1 MKKLYFICSLI
12 LSATCAMAT
21 NGHKMIATG
30 KRVGTAG
37 AGVAQSMDVIDGMVN
52 PSLIAHLDP
61 QVMVALGLFHPE
73 RYFDSSRATTPPQTG
88 APQTGNPIG
97 KTWARTNDFFDR
109 AFGIRYGRAGNWKF
123 SLSMACSGGM
133 MTNYPH
139 SRINP
144 ALLGVIT
151 NGNPTRTEFYDSG
164 ISYRIMNINLASSY
178 EAIANKLY
186 FGISPI
192 IAHSVFRTNSATTTL
207 KQTEGRRRANRSM
220 GYGLRLGMHWHIT
233 PSLTYALTGQ
243 IPTFF
248 ANFQKYRDLLP
259 GRMNFPP
266 NFTTGIAWNFVS
278 RLSLLLDYEYI
289 WYRAIKVFKRQP
301 AHSGFGWSNMHVIKT
316 GLMYEFNEM
325 WSGNVGYNYGKSPI
339 KNNVVFA
346 NVLAPAVVEHH
357 FAAGIT
363 FKPTQH
369 HGFTLS
375 GYYAPMHKQTE
386 DGTGDACSH
395 IGRGTKIG
403 MRQWA
408 CQLNYN
414 YYF

>member
-1 MKKLYFICSLI
+1 MRKIHILGSLA
-12 LSATCAMAT
+12 LSLSTAVAT

-37 AGVAQSMDVIDGMVN
+37 AGVATSMDVIDGMVN
-52 PSLIAHLDP
+52 PSLISQLDP
-61 QVMVALGLFHPE
+61 QIMVALGLFHPE
-73 RYFDSSRATTPPQTG
+73 RYFDTSGATTPPQTG
-88 APQTGNPIG
+88 APQTGNPAG
-97 KTWARTNDFFDR
+97 KTWARSEDFFDR
-109 AFGIRYGRAGNWKF
+109 AFGIRYGSAGNWKF
-123 SLSMACSGGM
+123 AMSMACSGGM
-133 MTNYPH
+133 MTNYPN

-144 ALLGVIT
+144 ALLGMMT
-151 NGNPTRTEFYDSG
+151 NGDPARPVFYDSG
-164 ISYRIMNINLASSY
+164 ISYRIMNINLTSAY

-192 IAHSVFRTNSATTTL
+192 IAHAVFRTNSATTTL
-207 KQTEGRRRANRSM
+207 KQTQGQRRANRSM
-220 GYGLRLGMHWHIT
+220 GYGLRLGMHWNIT

-259 GRMNFPP
+259 GRLNFPP
-266 NFTTGIAWNFVS
+266 NFTTGFSWKAFKD
-278 RLSLLLDYEYI
+278 LSFLLDYEYL
-289 WYRAIKVFKRQP
+289 WYRAVKVFKRQP
-301 AHSGFGWSNMHVIKT
+301 AHSGFGWSNMHVIKV
-316 GLMYEFNEM
+316 GVMYDFTDSF
-325 WSGNVGYNYGKSPI
+325 SGNVGYNYGKSPI

-357 FAAGIT
+357 FAAGLT
-363 FKPTQH
+363 YKPTKH

-386 DGTGDACSH
+386 DGTGDMCSR